1 MLLCAIMMAGA
12 TMVGCSTFDHSPQR
26 LAKSQVTSARE
37 AAPSYVAAY
46 PPESSEVGNTTV
58 RGQSPENYSRNPML
72 PSGAPQVAQQPTYS
86 QPGFPATNP
95 YPQPNYSQPLG
106 APQYGSTTGNSTPL
120 NGYATQPGYAPQPGY
135 ATQGSAPPP
144 GAYNPGAYS
153 NGVNPQLPGF
163 PAAGR
168 PYPVPH
174 DNSAFPGFPD
184 VAPPILDDRPAPPTN
199 VTPLDVYV
207 SETRTGRF
215 MFGVTV
221 NSDAGLGGQI
231 TIDERNFDIMN
242 PPRTWDDVL
251 NGTAW
256 RGAGQGFRIEAQP
269 GNRVQRYVIS
279 FSDPDLFDTNIT
291 FSASAF
297 YFERNYFDYLEDRV
311 GGKVSFG
318 YRLTPNLS
326 SALSLRAEDVKINNP
341 RVAGV
346 AKLDE
351 MLGSTDFYSA
361 RLNLVHDT
369 RDHPFLASQ
378 GHMLEFAFEQGFGE
392 FSYPRGEV
400 EWRKFFTVR
409 ERPDGSGKHTLALS
423 NRVGI
428 SGSDTP
434 MFENYFA
441 GGYSSLRGFSFRGA
455 SPIDNTVRV
464 GGTFRFLGSA
474 EYFFPITADDMV
486 KGTLFCDYG
495 TVEETT
501 KISNFR
507 VAPGFGFLFNIPAL
521 GPAPLAVNFAF
532 PVSYDDTDRK
542 QTFSF
547 FFGATR

>member
-1 MLLCAIMMAGA
+1 MIGCAQ
-12 TMVGCSTFDHSPQR
+12 FDHSPQR
-26 LAKSQVTSARE
+26 LIQSAATKEPAR
-37 AAPSYVAAY
+37 PTHQIVAY
-46 PPESSEVGNTTV
+46 PPDMQV
-58 RGQSPENYSRNPML
+58 RGQSPEDYSRAPML
-72 PSGAPQVAQQPTYS
+72 PSGAPRVAQQPYTQPTY
-86 QPGFPATNP
+86 PTANP
-95 YPQPNYSQPLG
+95 YAQPNYSQPLG
-106 APQYGSTTGNSTPL
+106 APTYSSTPANSTPL
-120 NGYATQPGYAPQPGY
+120 PNNTTATNSTPLPGY
-135 ATQGSAPPP
+135 ATQGSAPP
-144 GAYNPGAYS
+144 ASAYS
-153 NGVNPQLPGF
+153 TGANPQLPGF
-163 PAAGR
+163 PGPGR
-168 PYPVPH
+168 PYPTPY

-207 SETRTGRF
+207 AETRTGRF

-221 NSDAGLGGQI
+221 NSDAGLGGQV

-242 PPRTWDDVL
+242 PPRTWDDVM

-311 GGKVSFG
+311 GGKIAFG
-318 YRLTPNLS
+318 YRITPNLS
-326 SALSLRAEDVKINNP
+326 TALALRAEDVKISQP
-341 RVAGV
+341 RIAGV
-346 AKLDE
+346 QKLEE
-351 MLGSTDFYSA
+351 MLGSTDFYNA
-361 RLNLVHDT
+361 RVNLVHDT
-369 RDHPFLASQ
+369 RDHPFLASE

-409 ERPDGSGKHTLALS
+409 ERPDGTGRHTVAIS

-428 SGSDTP
+428 SGSNTP
-434 MFENYFA
+434 MFENYYA

-455 SPIDNTVRV
+455 SPIDSDVRI
-464 GGTFRFLGSA
+464 GGRFRFLGSA

-486 KGTLFCDYG
+486 KGTFFCDYG
-495 TVEETT
+495 TVEESV

-507 VAPGFGFLFNIPAL
+507 VSPGFGFLFNIPAL